1 MHFVVF
7 LLDGQRYALPLST
20 VERIVGAVAVA
31 GLPGAPAPVLGAIDV
46 EGAVVPVLC
55 MRRRFGLP
63 EREIAP
69 HDQFLI
75 ARASA
80 RLVALVIDEADS
92 VMEFAPSQLDSLDKA
107 VPGLERFQGLARL
120 EDGMVLIHDL
130 DRFLSVDE
138 SRRLDVALEQA
149 G

>member
-7 LLDGQRYALPLST
+7 LLNGQRYAVPLST
-20 VERIVGAVAVA
+20 VDRIVAAVEVA

-46 EGAVVPVLC
+46 GGRVVPVLC

-63 EREIAP
+63 EREIGP

-75 ARASA
+75 ARASS
-80 RLVALVIDEADS
+80 RLVALVIDEAHS
-92 VMEFAPSQLDSLDKA
+92 VMVFSPSQLESLDKA

-120 EDGMVLIHDL
+120 DDGMVLIHDL
-130 DRFLSVDE
+130 DKFLSVDE
-138 SRRLDVALEQA
+138 SRSLDAALEEV

>member
-31 GLPGAPAPVLGAIDV
+31 GLPGAPSPVLGAIDL
-46 EGAVVPVLC
+46 EGGVVPVLC
-55 MRRRFGLP
+55 MRRRFGQS

-80 RLVALVIDEADS
+80 RLVALVIDQADS

-120 EDGMVLIHDL
+120 DDGMVLIHDL
-130 DRFLSVDE
+130 DKFLSVDE
-138 SRRLDVALEQA
+138 SRRLDVALERA